1 MQINSNFEF
10 QIKLVIIGDSGVGKT
25 NFIFKFTENRFSTIH
40 VTTVGFDYK
49 SRIIKL
55 PKSKKNVKL
64 QIWDTAGQER
74 YMALNK
80 SLFQKV
86 QGIVLM
92 YDLTDRDSFEHVT
105 NWLNLIKQNVT
116 NKPIIIVANKLD
128 LAEEKRI
135 VAEEEGQ
142 KIADDNHILFFEGS
156 GYSGENVEKI
166 FTVIAEK
173 IYKDLMDDK
182 NEYLNNSID
191 LKKRHKNKKDKK
203 KCC

>member
-25 NFIFKFTENRFSTIH
+25 NFIFKFTEDRFSTIH

-49 SRIIKL
+49 TRIIKL

-92 YDLTDRDSFEHVT
+92 YDLTNRDSFDHVT

-116 NKPIIIVANKLD
+116 NKTIIIVANKLD
-128 LAEEKRI
+128 LADEKRI
-135 VAEEEGQ
+135 VTEEEGQ
-142 KIADDNHILFFEGS
+142 KIADDNQLLFFEGS
-156 GYSGENVEKI
+156 GYTGENVAKI

-173 IYKDLMDDK
+173 IYKNLMDDK
-182 NEYLNNSID
+182 NDYLNNSIE
-191 LKKRHKNKKDKK
+191 LNKKNKKRKK

>member
-25 NFIFKFTENRFSTIH
+25 NFIFKFTEDRFSTIH

-49 SRIIKL
+49 TRIIKL

-92 YDLTDRDSFEHVT
+92 YDLTNRDSFDHVT

-116 NKPIIIVANKLD
+116 NKTIIIVANKLD
-128 LAEEKRI
+128 LADEKRI
-135 VAEEEGQ
+135 VTEEEGQ
-142 KIADDNHILFFEGS
+142 KIADDNQLLFFEGS
-156 GYSGENVEKI
+156 GYTGENVEKI

-173 IYKDLMDDK
+173 IYKNLMDDK
-182 NEYLNNSID
+182 NDYLNNSIE
-191 LKKRHKNKKDKK
+191 LNKKNKKRKK